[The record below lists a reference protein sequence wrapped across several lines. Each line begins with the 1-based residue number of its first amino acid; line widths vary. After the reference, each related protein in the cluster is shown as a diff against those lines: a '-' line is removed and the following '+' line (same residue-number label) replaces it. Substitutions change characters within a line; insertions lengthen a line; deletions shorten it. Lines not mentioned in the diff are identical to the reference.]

1 MKRLL
6 YTVFASIILFIGCK
20 KSNNE
25 SVNYYYN
32 YFPLE
37 LDAWIEYDVL
47 DIMHNESGSSDTSVY
62 QLKEITTEEFIDNEG
77 RLTYRI
83 ERYRRD
89 DVNANW
95 SIKDVWYSNKT
106 KTTAEKV
113 EENVRFTKLI
123 FPINTSKYWNGNAFN
138 NLEEWEYSYD
148 SLHKPK
154 LINNLSFDSTIT
166 VIQRD
171 NQNVVEYEKVKEIF
185 AIDIGLIYK
194 SHIDLDINLSNILD
208 INSGRELEMTITA
221 YGK

>member
-1 MKRLL
+1 MNRLL
-6 YTVFASIILFIGCK
+6 YTVFASIIVFFGCK

-25 SVNYYYN
+25 SVNYYYS

-37 LDAWIEYDVL
+37 VGSWIQYDVL
-47 DIMHNESGSSDTSVY
+47 DIIHSQLGSDTAVY
-62 QLKEITTEEFIDNEG
+62 QLKEITTEEFLDNEG

-83 ERYRRD
+83 ERYWRD
-89 DVNANW
+89 DSNSNW

-106 KTTAEKV
+106 TTTAEKV

-123 FPINTSKYWNGNAFN
+123 FPINTAKYWDGNAFN
-138 NLEEWEYSYD
+138 NLGEWEYYYD

-171 NQNVVEYEKVKEIF
+171 NQNVVEYEKVKEVY
-185 AIDIGLIYK
+185 AVDIGLIYK

-208 INSGRELEMTITA
+208 INSGRELEMTVTA

>member
-1 MKRLL
+1 MNRLL
-6 YTVFASIILFIGCK
+6 YTVFASIILFFGCK
-20 KSNNE
+20 KSNTE
-25 SVNYYYN
+25 SVNYYYS

-37 LDAWIEYDVL
+37 VDAWIEYDVL
-47 DIMHNESGSSDTSVY
+47 DIIHSQLGSDTAVY
-62 QLKEITTEEFIDNEG
+62 QLKEITTEEFLDNEG

-83 ERYRRD
+83 ERYWRD
-89 DVNANW
+89 DSNANW

-106 KTTAEKV
+106 TTTAEKV

-123 FPINTSKYWNGNAFN
+123 FPINTAKYWDGNAFN
-138 NLEEWEYSYD
+138 NLEEWEYYYD

-185 AIDIGLIYK
+185 AVDIGMVYK

-208 INSGRELEMTITA
+208 INSGRELEMTVTA

>member
-1 MKRLL
+1 MNRLL
-6 YTVFASIILFIGCK
+6 YTIFASLIVFFGCK
-20 KSNNE
+20 KSNSE
-25 SVNYYYN
+25 SVNYYYS

-37 LDAWIEYDVL
+37 VDAWIEYDVL
-47 DIMHNESGSSDTSVY
+47 DIIHSQLGSDTAVY
-62 QLKEITTEEFIDNEG
+62 QLKEITTAEFLDNEG

-83 ERYRRD
+83 ERYWRD
-89 DVNANW
+89 DSNANW

-106 KTTAEKV
+106 TTTAEKV

-123 FPINTSKYWNGNAFN
+123 FPINTSKYWDGNAFN
-138 NLEEWEYSYD
+138 TLEEWEYYYD

-171 NQNVVEYEKVKEIF
+171 NENVVEYEKVKEVY
-185 AIDIGLIYK
+185 AVDIGLIYK

-208 INSGRELEMTITA
+208 INSGRELEMTVTG

>member
-1 MKRLL
+1 MNRLL
-6 YTVFASIILFIGCK
+6 YTVFACMILFFGCK

-25 SVNYYYN
+25 PVNYYYS

-37 LDAWIEYDVL
+37 VGSWIEYDVT
-47 DIMHNESGSSDTSVY
+47 DIVHKMIGSDTSVY
-62 QLKEITTEEFIDNEG
+62 QLKEITTEEFLDNEG
-77 RLTYRI
+77 RLTYRV
-83 ERYRRD
+83 ERYWRND
-89 DVNANW
+89 SNANW
-95 SIKDVWYSNKT
+95 SIQDVWYSNKT

-113 EENVRFTKLI
+113 EENVRFTKMI

-148 SLHKPK
+148 SLHTPK

-171 NQNVVEYEKVKEIF
+171 NENVVEYEKVKEIF
-185 AIDIGLIYK
+185 AVDIGLIYK
-194 SHIDLDINLSNILD
+194 SHIDLDINLANILD
-208 INSGRELEMTITA
+208 INSGRELEMTVTA